1 METFLSWGKKKKRLL
16 AIRRWINSFH
26 GWFRGVSWAS
36 LSLDSPGL
44 LWNLQE
50 GLPCWSSDWD
60 SALPLQGTWV
70 QSLVREPRSPKPCGK
85 AKTNN
90 PLETSGCPLL
100 SKCSFPFCSILSLL
114 LCSFQSPVLSHLLLS
129 SIPIRLHAF
138 SSVFQR
144 TSATQD
150 GPEEKDSGVKQV
162 WAMPTTRSTSWKW
175 VGPWEPLRMPLVKT
189 SFHRV

>member
-1 METFLSWGKKKKRLL
+1 MVQRRLMG
-16 AIRRWINSFH
+16 FPE
-26 GWFRGVSWAS
+26 
-36 LSLDSPGL
+36 PGL
-44 LWNLQE
+44 TRPSVKPPGGTSLLIQWLRLCTSPA
-50 GLPCWSSDWD
+50 GDVGSISS
-60 SALPLQGTWV
+60 QGTKIP
-70 QSLVREPRSPKPCGK
+70 QALRQGQ
-85 AKTNN
+85 NN